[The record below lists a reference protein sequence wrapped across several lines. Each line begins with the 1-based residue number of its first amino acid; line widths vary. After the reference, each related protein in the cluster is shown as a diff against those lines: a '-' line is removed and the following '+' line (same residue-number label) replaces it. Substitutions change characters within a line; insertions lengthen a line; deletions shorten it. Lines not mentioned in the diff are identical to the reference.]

1 MIDTLRRNEKGAST
15 LEFALIAPALIL
27 FLVGIP
33 QIGML
38 YFANA
43 GLSNALAEGARH
55 ATLWPRPDEAQI
67 KARIAASQFGL
78 KPSAL
83 TVLPLVS
90 GSSDGADY
98 AEITMRYNVQLDFG
112 FYRPAPIVLEKSRR
126 VYLQRMPEE

>member
-1 MIDTLRRNEKGAST
+1 MIRPLRRDERGAST
-15 LEFALIAPALIL
+15 LEFALVAPALIL
-27 FLVGIP
+27 FLIGIP

-43 GLSNALAEGARH
+43 GLNNALAEGARQ

-67 KARIAASQFGL
+67 KARIAAGQFGL

-83 TVLPLVS
+83 TIAPLAY
-90 GSSDGADY
+90 GNSDGADY

-112 FYRPAPIVLEKSRR
+112 FFRPDPILLQKSRR
-126 VYLQRMPEE
+126 VYLQRMPAP